1 VAQQYLPSA
10 LQGEVFWQPG
20 SLGWEG
26 RRRERLQ
33 QRRAA
38 QLAAAAELAADQGDV
53 LSSSP
58 DDPQLERWLQR
69 QAAGEGERLDTL
81 RRRFWEGAHWQR
93 HDRVLVLEARSLL
106 WALDPLAATPEGG
119 VVITVGQASDRERLQ
134 AQLQVL
140 DALRQ
145 PQLLVV
151 PADAPASLRSQLEPG
166 EGPRFDWVVARQPWR
181 GLSAQQ
187 IASWIGAVGAQL
199 SADAQWRLLFSTP
212 QMGPATGLQALT
224 SAAGPS
230 LQPLLE
236 ELSSLERQ
244 QLQQEP
250 NPGQLARQALIDQG
264 WRVEQQHWQESLQLE
279 LSEALIARWLAPE
292 STYLGQLNA
301 LRDTPLPPAVIE
313 VLQQGFQR
321 HLGQQLPQTVVHTLL
336 RAQAP

>member
-1 VAQQYLPSA
+1 
-10 LQGEVFWQPG
+10 
-20 SLGWEG
+20 
-26 RRRERLQ
+26 
-33 QRRAA
+33 
-38 QLAAAAELAADQGDV
+38 
-53 LSSSP
+53 
-58 DDPQLERWLQR
+58 
-69 QAAGEGERLDTL
+69 
-81 RRRFWEGAHWQR
+81 
-93 HDRVLVLEARSLL
+93 
-106 WALDPLAATPEGG
+106 
-119 VVITVGQASDRERLQ
+119 
-134 AQLQVL
+134 
-140 DALRQ
+140 
-145 PQLLVV
+145 
-151 PADAPASLRSQLEPG
+151 
-166 EGPRFDWVVARQPWR
+166 
-181 GLSAQQ
+181 
-187 IASWIGAVGAQL
+187 
-199 SADAQWRLLFSTP
+199 
-212 QMGPATGLQALT
+212 MGPATGLQALT